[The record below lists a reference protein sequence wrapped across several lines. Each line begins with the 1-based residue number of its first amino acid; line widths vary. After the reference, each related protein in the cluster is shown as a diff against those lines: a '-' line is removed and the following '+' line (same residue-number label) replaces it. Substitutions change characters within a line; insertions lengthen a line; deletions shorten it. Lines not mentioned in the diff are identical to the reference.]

1 MQMVDLKSFRKANGL
16 KQKDL
21 ADILGV
27 SRGFIGQ
34 IECGHSKLPEEYLRA
49 LLGNKNYD
57 TSMLVIDSPIT
68 TVSARASGNSSARV
82 SIGNTPNADRITVEL
97 AIAKSEIESLRSQLA
112 EEKQRSTQYWELI
125 QKLMK

>member
-1 MQMVDLKSFRKANGL
+1 MEMVDLKAFRRANNL

-21 ADILGV
+21 AEILGI

-34 IECGHSKLPEEYLRA
+34 IESGLSKLPEEHLRA
-49 LLGNKNYD
+49 LLNNKNYD

-82 SIGNTPNADRITVEL
+82 SIGNARNADGITVEL
-97 AIAKSEIESLRSQLA
+97 AIAKSEIESLRSQLS
-112 EEKQRSTQYWELI
+112 EEKQRSAQYWEMI